1 MNQSKLDVVKQEVA
15 RLNINILGSSEP
27 KWMRMG
33 KVKPD
38 DNFIYYY
45 GQEFHRINGI
55 ALIDNKSLKCSIW
68 MQPKK
73 QQTAPI
79 SFPRQTIWHYSN
91 PGLCPTTKAEEAE
104 VKQFYEDLQ
113 NLLEYQK
120 KVSFSS

>member
-1 MNQSKLDVVKQEVA
+1 MGAWNFRSMNQSKLDVVKQEAA
-15 RLNINILGSSEP
+15 RLNINILGSSEL

-33 KVKPD
+33 KVNPD

-79 SFPRQTIWHYSN
+79 SFPRQTIQHHRN
-91 PGLCPTTKAEEAE
+91 PHLCPNE
-104 VKQFYEDLQ
+104 
-113 NLLEYQK
+113 
-120 KVSFSS
+120 